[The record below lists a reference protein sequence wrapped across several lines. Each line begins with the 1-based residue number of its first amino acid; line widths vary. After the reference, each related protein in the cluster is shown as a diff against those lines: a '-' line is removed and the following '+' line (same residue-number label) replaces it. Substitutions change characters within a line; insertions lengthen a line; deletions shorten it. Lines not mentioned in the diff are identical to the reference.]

1 MGSLFGFMGASGG
14 ILRFGVLQSINIAAR
29 IFLQAKCDLKF
40 SFIYSPLIKRF
51 FTKIVTFFV

>member
-51 FTKIVTFFV
+51 FLQKL